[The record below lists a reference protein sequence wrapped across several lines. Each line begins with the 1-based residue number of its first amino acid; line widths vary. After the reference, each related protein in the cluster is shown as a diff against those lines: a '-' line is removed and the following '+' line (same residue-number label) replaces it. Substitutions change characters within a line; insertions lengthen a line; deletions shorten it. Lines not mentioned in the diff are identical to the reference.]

1 MATRPTAPRATG
13 WILGTI
19 VVALL
24 LGIGSWFLA
33 ISPVMTSTGEAQ
45 DQASTTRDA
54 NTLLR
59 TKIAH
64 LKEQFTHLDEYKAEL
79 AGLQTQIP
87 TAAQVSAYL
96 REVQALATA
105 RGVLITGT
113 TSELGQTVV
122 PAEPVVAAP
131 ATDAS
136 KPDVAAGVSSTPSPS
151 PSPSPSATAGAG
163 ATTGSTGTAAASA
176 VPDGFVAIPMSF
188 TVLGTYENVVAFVGD
203 LQNSTARLL
212 LVTGFTGTA
221 QDDADASGGRPATH
235 VGDLELVVTGY
246 TYVLADPLA
255 KPTIPAVTVAPAPLP
270 APVPGKN
277 PLIPVGG

>member
-33 ISPVMTSTGEAQ
+33 ISPVMTATAEAQ

-105 RGVLITGT
+105 RSVLITGT

-136 KPDVAAGVSSTPSPS
+136 KPDVTAGVSSTPSPS
-151 PSPSPSATAGAG
+151 PSAGATAGAG
-163 ATTGSTGTAAASA
+163 TTAGSAGAKAAASA
-176 VPDGFVAIPMSF
+176 VPDGFVAIPMSI

-203 LQNSTARLL
+203 LQNSTARLM

-221 QDDADASGGRPATH
+221 QDEAEASGGRPATA

-255 KPTIPAVTVAPAPLP
+255 TPTIPAVTVAPAPLP